1 MRLKIDWASLIVGS
15 KFTVFALF
23 HNWGRG
29 GGNLTAGFFAL
40 PDWGSYIWRGLYNTF
55 YTKLMKLIEH
65 PLLCQNL
72 CQGYPTTVFGEL
84 SVRGSKYCLEFSLL
98 EEDVKIL
105 RSPFLSGIIFEA
117 YLISSL
123 RFSEVYTQTP

>member
-1 MRLKIDWASLIVGS
+1 MIYYLVLIGTKRDSTTIEVRITMKNKKG
-15 KFTVFALF
+15 KEINNT
-23 HNWGRG
+23 N
-29 GGNLTAGFFAL
+29 
-40 PDWGSYIWRGLYNTF
+40 NTF